1 MNTLAPLQDSGPQN
15 APLLSHLW
23 QTGSVVLDERDDVAF
38 ASPPAC
44 ELFGFADVETLRA
57 HWPALRSPLRIAD
70 WPAAS
75 VADAPHCGRA
85 DISTPAGARAI
96 RFEVHSL
103 AGAHARRAILVRDR
117 TRLLPS
123 DRALLLA
130 SEALTNRYVL
140 TGLAHTAKGPLNNFQ
155 LTLALLAASLRR
167 GDASPDALARRKRH
181 VDVLQ
186 SEVARLSAC
195 IDEVHAL
202 TLPHDPSREPI
213 DLAAISRDCAR
224 LLRHGAT
231 MREVR
236 VDLDA
241 PDEPAIA
248 QCDGPLVRLALL
260 SLAICMIESV
270 PSGGRIGWRVAPDAE
285 TPSIVLHTTEPALP
299 PSLRAALFRL
309 SCTAECEYSAAI
321 AARLVI
327 EAQLGEVI
335 VQDDAG
341 TPPAIVLRIPA
352 RA

>member
-1 MNTLAPLQDSGPQN
+1 MSTLAPLQDSGPQDV
-15 APLLSHLW
+15 PLLSHLL
-23 QTGSVVLDERDDVAF
+23 QTGSLVLDERDRVAF

-44 ELFGFADVETLRA
+44 ELFGVADFETLRVQ
-57 HWPALRSPLRIAD
+57 WPALRTPLRIAD
-70 WPAAS
+70 WPAATT
-75 VADAPHCGRA
+75 ADAPHCGRA
-85 DISTPAGARAI
+85 DLSTPAGARAI

-117 TRLLPS
+117 AKLLPS

-130 SEALTNRYVL
+130 SEALANRYVL
-140 TGLAHTAKGPLNNFQ
+140 TGIAHTAKGPLNNFQ
-155 LTLALLAASLRR
+155 LTLALLATSVAR
-167 GDASPDALARRKRH
+167 GDASPDAIARRQRH
-181 VDVLQ
+181 VGVLQ

-202 TLPHDPSREPI
+202 SLPHDPSRGPI

-248 QCDGPLVRLALL
+248 EGDGPLVRLALL
-260 SLAICMIESV
+260 SLAICMIESAS
-270 PSGGRIGWRVAPDAE
+270 SGGRIGWRVVPDAK
-285 TPSIVLHTTEPALP
+285 TISIVLHTTEPALP

-309 SCTAECEYSAAI
+309 SCTAGCEHSAAI

-327 EAQLGEVI
+327 EAQRGELI
-335 VQDDAG
+335 VQDGAG
-341 TPPAIVLRIPA
+341 ASPALLLRFPA

>member
-1 MNTLAPLQDSGPQN
+1 MNTLASLQDSGPQDLS
-15 APLLSHLW
+15 LLSHLL
-23 QTGSVVLDERDDVAF
+23 QTGSLVLDEHDDVAS

-44 ELFGFADVETLRA
+44 ELFGVADVEMLRV
-57 HWPALRSPLRIAD
+57 HWPALRMPLRIAD

-75 VADAPHCGRA
+75 VSDAPHCGRA

-103 AGAHARRAILVRDR
+103 ADAHVRRVVLVRDR
-117 TRLLPS
+117 ARLLPS

-130 SEALTNRYVL
+130 SEALANRYVL

-155 LTLALLAASLRR
+155 LTLALLAASMSR

-181 VDVLQ
+181 LDVLQ

-195 IDEVHAL
+195 IDEVQAL
-202 TLPHDPSREPI
+202 TLPHDPSRGPI

-224 LLRHGAT
+224 LLLHGAT

-248 QCDGPLVRLALL
+248 HGDGPLVRLALL

-270 PSGGRIGWRVAPDAE
+270 PPGGRIGWQVAPDAE
-285 TPSIVLHTTEPALP
+285 TPCIALQTTEPALP

-309 SCTAECEYSAAI
+309 SCTAECDYSAAT

-327 EAQLGEVI
+327 EAQRGEV
-335 VQDDAG
+335 VVEDGAG
-341 TPPAIVLRIPA
+341 TPPAILLRVPA